1 MQGDDPQRP
10 DGPDTPV
17 GTPTPPPAASP
28 QPPQPPAPAAPP
40 PYPPPPAFPPPPA
53 YRPPATPPTYSP
65 PPMASP
71 VYSPPPAAAPAQVPP
86 AYAQQF
92 GAPYAPYAPPPQAP
106 TRRSSGQMFL
116 IIGIVAVV
124 VLAALGGG
132 GALANASLSS
142 TYSPQRAV
150 SDYFA
155 GMGRGDATGMM
166 SNATFLSDD
175 SASSQFFT
183 KDGVTAMLAAD
194 QNKQISNVKVGSA
207 STVDDSTDSVSVT
220 LSWGGAPRDLTYK
233 VRKDSSRVHDL
244 FYPSWRVQVPF
255 TTITLTV
262 PNQGGS
268 VQVDGLSLTA
278 NSRKT
283 EAIQGFHS
291 VTMQATDFYSANT
304 QVADGVDS
312 SPIVAFPTDLNSSA
326 KAAAAS
332 SIKAAFGN
340 VTCDAAKYFD
350 CPNHRYTVKAG
361 YYDILPAA
369 GGDIRANSWWSLAF
383 VGDPT
388 ANMTLTVSTDSG
400 KVDASGTCGM
410 KLTVDGSK
418 TYNFV
423 GVWAGTLTWTG
434 GAFNSDVT
442 INCDGARA

>member
-1 MQGDDPQRP
+1 MQNDDPPRP
-10 DGPDTPV
+10 EGPDTPA
-17 GTPTPPPAASP
+17 GTPTPP
-28 QPPQPPAPAAPP
+28 QPPQPPAQAAPP
-40 PYPPPPAFPPPPA
+40 PYPPPLAYPPPPA
-53 YRPPATPPTYSP
+53 YGPPAAPPPYSP

-71 VYSPPPAAAPAQVPP
+71 VYSPPPAAAPALVPP

-92 GAPYAPYAPPPQAP
+92 GAPYAQYAPPPQAP
-106 TRRSSGQMFL
+106 ARRSSGQMLL

-155 GMGRGDATGMM
+155 AMGRGDATGMM
-166 SNATFLSDD
+166 NNATLLSDD
-175 SASSQFFT
+175 SASAQFFT

-194 QNKQISNVKVGSA
+194 QNKQISSVKVGSA

-220 LSWGGAPRDLTYK
+220 LSWGGTPRDLTYK

-262 PNQGGS
+262 PNQGGG
-268 VQVDGLSLTA
+268 VQVDGLSLTT
-278 NSRKT
+278 NSKKI

-291 VTMQATDFYSANT
+291 VAMQATDFYDANT
-304 QVADGVDS
+304 QIADGVDG
-312 SPIVAFPTDLNSSA
+312 SPIVAFQSDVSSSA
-326 KAAAAS
+326 KAAAAG
-332 SIKAAFGN
+332 SIKAAFAN
-340 VTCDAAKYFD
+340 VTCDVVKYFD
-350 CPNHRYTVKAG
+350 CPNHRYAVRAG
-361 YYDILPAA
+361 YYDILPFP

-388 ANMTLTVSTDSG
+388 VSMKLTVSTTSG
-400 KVDASGTCGM
+400 TVDAGGICGM
-410 KLTVDGSK
+410 TLTVDGSK

-423 GVWAGTLTWTG
+423 GVWTATLTWTA

-442 INCDGARA
+442 INCDVSRV

>member
-1 MQGDDPQRP
+1 
-10 DGPDTPV
+10 
-17 GTPTPPPAASP
+17 
-28 QPPQPPAPAAPP
+28 
-40 PYPPPPAFPPPPA
+40 
-53 YRPPATPPTYSP
+53 
-65 PPMASP
+65 
-71 VYSPPPAAAPAQVPP
+71 
-86 AYAQQF
+86 
-92 GAPYAPYAPPPQAP
+92 
-106 TRRSSGQMFL
+106 MFL

-132 GALANASLSS
+132 GALANSSLSS

-150 SDYFA
+150 SDYFSA
-155 GMGRGDATGMM
+155 MGRGDASGMM
-166 SNATFLSDD
+166 SNANFLSDD

-194 QNKQISNVKVGSA
+194 QNKQISSVKVGSA
-207 STVDDSTDSVSVT
+207 STVDNSTDSVSVT
-220 LSWGGAPRDLTYK
+220 LSWGGSSRNLTYK
-233 VRKDSSRVHDL
+233 VRKDSSRVHFL

-255 TTITLTV
+255 ATITLTV
-262 PNQGGS
+262 PNQGGT
-268 VQVDGLSLTA
+268 VQVDGLSLPA
-278 NSRKT
+278 NSKKT

-291 VTMQATDFYSANT
+291 VAMQATDFYSANT

-326 KAAAAS
+326 KAAAAA

-361 YYDILPAA
+361 YYDILPAV

-388 ANMTLTVSTDSG
+388 ANMKLTVSTDSG
-400 KVDASGTCGM
+400 KVDASGICGM

>member
-1 MQGDDPQRP
+1 MVPATGRRGMQGDDPQRP

-17 GTPTPPPAASP
+17 GTPTP
-28 QPPQPPAPAAPP
+28 Q
-40 PYPPPPAFPPPPA
+40 PPAFPPPPA
-53 YRPPATPPTYSP
+53 YGPPAATPPYAP

-92 GAPYAPYAPPPQAP
+92 GAPYAQYAPPPQAP
-106 TRRSSGQMFL
+106 ARRSSGRTFL

-150 SDYFA
+150 SDYLSA
-155 GMGRGDATGMM
+155 MGRGDATGMM

-183 KDGVTAMLAAD
+183 KDGVTAMLATD

-233 VRKDSSRVHDL
+233 VRKDSSRVHFL

-255 TTITLTV
+255 ATITLTV
-262 PNQGGS
+262 PNQGGT
-268 VQVDGLSLTA
+268 VQVDGQSLPA
-278 NSRKT
+278 NSKKI

-291 VTMQATDFYSANT
+291 VAMQATDFYSANT

-312 SPIVAFPTDLNSSA
+312 SPIVAFPTDLSSTA
-326 KAAAAS
+326 KAAAADAV
-332 SIKAAFGN
+332 KAAFGN
-340 VTCDAAKYFD
+340 VTCDVKYFD
-350 CPNHRYTVKAG
+350 CPNHRYAVPAG
-361 YYDILPAA
+361 
-369 GGDIRANSWWSLAF
+369 
-383 VGDPT
+383 
-388 ANMTLTVSTDSG
+388 
-400 KVDASGTCGM
+400 
-410 KLTVDGSK
+410 
-418 TYNFV
+418 
-423 GVWAGTLTWTG
+423 
-434 GAFNSDVT
+434 
-442 INCDGARA
+442 

>member
-1 MQGDDPQRP
+1 MVPATGRRGMQSDDPQRP

-17 GTPTPPPAASP
+17 GTPTPPPVASP
-28 QPPQPPAPAAPP
+28 L
-40 PYPPPPAFPPPPA
+40 
-53 YRPPATPPTYSP
+53 
-65 PPMASP
+65 
-71 VYSPPPAAAPAQVPP
+71 YSPPPAAAPAQVPP

-155 GMGRGDATGMM
+155 AMGRGDATGMM

-207 STVDDSTDSVSVT
+207 SVVDDSTDSVSVA
-220 LSWGGAPRDLTYK
+220 LSWGGSSRNLTYK
-233 VRKDSSRVHDL
+233 VRKDSSRVHFL

-255 TTITLTV
+255 AIITLTV
-262 PNQGGS
+262 PNQGGT
-268 VQVDGLSLTA
+268 VQVDGQSLPA
-278 NSRKT
+278 NSKKI

-291 VTMQATDFYSANT
+291 VAMQATDFYSANT
-304 QVADGVDS
+304 QVADGVDG
-312 SPIVAFPTDLNSSA
+312 SPTVAFPTDLNSSA
-326 KAAAAS
+326 TAAAAA

-340 VTCDAAKYFD
+340 VTCDASKYFD

-361 YYDILPAA
+361 FYDILPAV
-369 GGDIRANSWWSLAF
+369 GGDIRANSW
-383 VGDPT
+383 
-388 ANMTLTVSTDSG
+388 
-400 KVDASGTCGM
+400 
-410 KLTVDGSK
+410 
-418 TYNFV
+418 
-423 GVWAGTLTWTG
+423 
-434 GAFNSDVT
+434 
-442 INCDGARA
+442 

>member
-1 MQGDDPQRP
+1 MQGDDPQHP

-17 GTPTPPPAASP
+17 GAPTPASPPQQPPPPAQAA
-28 QPPQPPAPAAPP
+28 PPPYSSPPAYPPPPAYGPPAAPP
-40 PYPPPPAFPPPPA
+40 P
-53 YRPPATPPTYSP
+53 YSP

-86 AYAQQF
+86 AYAQQY
-92 GAPYAPYAPPPQAP
+92 GAPYAQYAPPPQAP
-106 TRRSSGQMFL
+106 ARPSSGRMFL

-124 VLAALGGG
+124 VLAVLGGG
-132 GALANASLSS
+132 GAIANASLSS

-150 SDYFA
+150 SDYFSA
-155 GMGRGDATGMM
+155 MGRGDATGMM
-166 SNATFLSDD
+166 SNASFLSDD
-175 SASSQFFT
+175 LASSQFFT
-183 KDGVTAMLAAD
+183 KDGLTAMLAVD
-194 QNKQISNVKVGSA
+194 QNKQISSVKVGSA

-220 LSWGGAPRDLTYK
+220 LSWGGTPRNLTYK
-233 VRKDSSRVHDL
+233 VRKDSSRVHYL

-291 VTMQATDFYSANT
+291 ATMQATDFYSANT

-312 SPIVAFPTDLNSSA
+312 SPIVAFPTDLSSSA
-326 KAAAAS
+326 KAAAADAV
-332 SIKAAFGN
+332 KAAFGN
-340 VTCDAAKYFD
+340 VTCDVTKYFD
-350 CPNHRYTVKAG
+350 CPNHRYAVPAG
-361 YYDILPAA
+361 HYYGLPFA

-423 GVWAGTLTWTG
+423 GVWA
-434 GAFNSDVT
+434 
-442 INCDGARA
+442 